1 MKIGVILGS
10 VRPGRMGDRVGQLVA
25 GELERRKHK
34 ICVFDPAEY
43 KMGLLEKPLHF
54 YGPSEDKPRE
64 LVDLHTKLCQQD
76 AFVFVTPEYN
86 FSLPPA
92 LTNFIDHFPY
102 DCWTRKPGSV
112 VTYSMGPFG
121 GMVAGT
127 QLRTVAQVIQL
138 IVLPKVTC
146 IQ

>member
-1 MKIGVILGS
+1 MIYSGTLKYLISTLTVNKGAHSSKFREKMKIGIILGS
-10 VRPGRMGDRVGQLVA
+10 VRPGRMGDRVGQLAA

-64 LVDLHTKLCQQD
+64 LLDLHTKLCQQD

-86 FSLPPA
+86 FR
-92 LTNFIDHFPY
+92 FVYH
-102 DCWTRKPGSV
+102 
-112 VTYSMGPFG
+112 
-121 GMVAGT
+121 
-127 QLRTVAQVIQL
+127 
-138 IVLPKVTC
+138 
-146 IQ
+146 